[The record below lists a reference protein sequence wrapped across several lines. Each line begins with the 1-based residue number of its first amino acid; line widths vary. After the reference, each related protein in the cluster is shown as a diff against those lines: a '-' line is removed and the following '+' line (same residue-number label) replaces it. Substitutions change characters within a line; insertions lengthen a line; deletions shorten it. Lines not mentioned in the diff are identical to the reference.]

1 MNLDLNSEFGLNVDQ
16 RLRQEEV
23 IWLTTVAPDGT
34 PHPNPVWFCWDGQ
47 EIILYSQPSAY
58 RIRNLKLNPK
68 VSLNLQGASPSGE
81 DVVVIY
87 GEAKMDPHYQRP
99 HLGYTQKYQQY
110 LPEMNLTQEQL
121 AATYSVEIR
130 VKPTRF
136 RGM

>member
-1 MNLDLNSEFGLNVDQ
+1 MNSVVIVDQ

-47 EIILYSQPSAY
+47 EIIIYSQPSAY
-58 RIRNLKLNPK
+58 RIRNLTLNPK

-81 DVVVIY
+81 DVVVMY

-99 HLGYTQKYQQY
+99 HLGYTRKYQKY

-130 VKPTRF
+130 IKPTRV

>member
-1 MNLDLNSEFGLNVDQ
+1 MILDLNSEFGLNVDQ

-34 PHPNPVWFCWDGQ
+34 PHPNPVWYCWDGQ
-47 EIILYSQPSAY
+47 EIIIYSQPSAY

-68 VSLNLQGASPSGE
+68 VSLHLQGASPSGE

-87 GEAKMDPHYQRP
+87 GEAKMDPHYQRA
-99 HLGYTQKYQQY
+99 HLGYSQKYQKY
-110 LPEMNLTQEQL
+110 LPEMNLTQAQL

-130 VKPTRF
+130 IKPTRV

>member
-1 MNLDLNSEFGLNVDQ
+1 MPDLNSELDANLDK

-47 EIILYSQPSAY
+47 EIIIYSQPGAY
-58 RIRNLKLNPK
+58 RIRNLQQNPK
-68 VSLNLQGASPSGE
+68 VALNLQGAGPMGE

-87 GEAKMDPHYQRP
+87 GEAKMDPQYRHP
-99 HLGYTQKYQQY
+99 HSGYTRKYQKY
-110 LPEMNLTQEQL
+110 LLEMNLTQDQL
-121 AATYSVEIR
+121 AASYSVEIR
-130 VKPTRF
+130 VKPSRV